1 MCSNYC
7 GAEIFVYFDKI
18 IFLAIYR
25 SGTIEFARSMYEF
38 NVINKDTY
46 ETMTEVCK
54 VLGDT
59 QDPYFYAGLVLT
71 DVLMEVF
78 KNPIGYN
85 IFKESL
91 KKKNSL
97 KILYHQINLVG

>member
-7 GAEIFVYFDKI
+7 CAEIFVYLDKI
-18 IFLAIYR
+18 IVSAIFH

-59 QDPYFYAGLVLT
+59 QDPHYYAALVLT
-71 DVLMEVF
+71 NVLMEVI
-78 KNPIGYN
+78 KYPTGYN

-97 KILYHQINLVG
+97 KTLYHQIILVG